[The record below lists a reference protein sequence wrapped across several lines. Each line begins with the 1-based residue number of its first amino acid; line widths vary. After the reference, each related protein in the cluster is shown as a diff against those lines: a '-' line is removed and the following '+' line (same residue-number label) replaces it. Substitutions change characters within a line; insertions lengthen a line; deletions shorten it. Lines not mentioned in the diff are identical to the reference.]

1 MNALASTL
9 FVSSSWLLL
18 AFGAPVPAQCET
30 TRIVASDNASFDRFG
45 HAVAVSA
52 GTAIVGAVNHD
63 HGGTDGGGA
72 YVLELSAAT
81 WTEVVEL
88 IANDSEDG
96 DAFGAAVSVSGERAI
111 VTAPFD
117 DAGALDS
124 GSAYVFLRNG
134 GAWTRAAKLTPS
146 DPSDHL
152 GFGASVSLSGDF
164 AIVGAYMF
172 SDFGGIFGAAY
183 VFERTAQGWGQVAKL
198 TPSDAASDDPFG
210 NTVAISGDYA
220 IVGAAGNEAAQY
232 FGAAYTA
239 HETAKLVVNTGQE
252 VIEFGFSVAIEGHLA
267 VVGGFETHGGFGAAY
282 AFRRGATG

>member
-1 MNALASTL
+1 M
-9 FVSSSWLLL
+9 
-18 AFGAPVPAQCET
+18 
-30 TRIVASDNASFDRFG
+30 
-45 HAVAVSA
+45 
-52 GTAIVGAVNHD
+52 
-63 HGGTDGGGA
+63 
-72 YVLELSAAT
+72 
-81 WTEVVEL
+81 
-88 IANDSEDG
+88 
-96 DAFGAAVSVSGERAI
+96 SGERAI

-183 VFERTAQGWGQVAKL
+183 VCERTAQGWGQVAKL
-198 TPSDAASDDPFG
+198 TPSDAAPDDPFG

-220 IVGAAGNEAAQY
+220 IVGVAGNEAAPY
-232 FGAAYTA
+232 FGAAYVFERLANGWVEVEKLTA
-239 HETAKLVVNTGQE
+239 SDAASWTY
-252 VIEFGFSVAIEGHLA
+252 
-267 VVGGFETHGGFGAAY
+267 HGRPSPAHRSRP
-282 AFRRGATG
+282 RRTEA